1 MQAFSVGVFCA
12 AAVFVLAVCASCAN
26 VLSGNCALCVLGPDS
41 IVFTNCIT
49 HCTEQHIGF
58 TMYPLVLTDNNGDH
72 LVLFVEPGDVYILLL
87 FMLAVILTLFIMY
100 RHLELL

>member
-49 HCTEQHIGF
+49 HCTE
-58 TMYPLVLTDNNGDH
+58 
-72 LVLFVEPGDVYILLL
+72 
-87 FMLAVILTLFIMY
+87 
-100 RHLELL
+100 